1 MLSRM
6 LEREVMDSMREAI
19 DYDSMDHSEVN
30 RIFVDDFLQAWAA
43 VAGEQTAP
51 AAAAAPAEILDVG
64 TGTAQIPI
72 ELCRR
77 DFDGRITA
85 VDLAKAMLEVGQRN
99 VEQAGF
105 TQQIRLQRVDAKNLP
120 YPDGRFDAVMS
131 NSIVHHIPQPRT
143 VLAEMARVVR
153 PGGLLFV
160 RDLMRPADLE
170 TVDRLVATYC
180 GNENDHQRQMFR
192 DSLCASLTVDE
203 VQLLLAELGLGH
215 LTVRATSDRHWTL
228 MGIPLPA

>member
-1 MLSRM
+1 MLSRT
-6 LEREVMDSMREAI
+6 LEPEVMDSMQDAI

-30 RIFVDDFLQAWAA
+30 RLFVDDFLRAWAEA
-43 VAGEQTAP
+43 IAAQTAP
-51 AAAAAPAEILDVG
+51 AASPIEVLDVG
-64 TGTAQIPI
+64 TGTAHIPI

-77 DFDGRITA
+77 DFEGRITA

-99 VEQAGF
+99 VERAGF
-105 TQQIRLQRVDAKNLP
+105 TAQIRLQRVDAKNLP

-180 GNENDHQRQMFR
+180 GDENAHQRQMFR
-192 DSLCASLTVDE
+192 DSLCAALTVDE
-203 VQLLLAELGLGH
+203 VQLLLAELELGH
-215 LTVRATSDRHWTL
+215 LTVQATSDRHWTL
-228 MGIPLPA
+228 TGIPVSP

>member
-1 MLSRM
+1 MLPRT
-6 LEREVMDSMREAI
+6 LEREVMDSMSEAV

-30 RIFVDDFLQAWAA
+30 RVFVDDFLEAWAD
-43 VAGEQTAP
+43 VAGEHTACQV
-51 AAAAAPAEILDVG
+51 LDVG

-77 DFDGRITA
+77 DFNGHVTA
-85 VDLAKAMLEVGQRN
+85 VDLATAMLEVGQRN
-99 VEQAGF
+99 VQRAGF
-105 TQQIRLQRVDAKNLP
+105 RKQIRLQRVDAKNLP
-120 YPDGRFDAVMS
+120 YPDGRFDAVIS
-131 NSIVHHIPQPRT
+131 NSIVHHIPQPRI

-160 RDLMRPADLE
+160 RDLVRPADLE

-180 GNENDHQRQMFR
+180 GHENDHQRQMFR

-203 VQLLLAELGLGH
+203 VRQFLDELGLPH
-215 LTVRATSDRHWTL
+215 LSVRTTSDRHWTL
-228 MGIPLPA
+228 MGTPISA